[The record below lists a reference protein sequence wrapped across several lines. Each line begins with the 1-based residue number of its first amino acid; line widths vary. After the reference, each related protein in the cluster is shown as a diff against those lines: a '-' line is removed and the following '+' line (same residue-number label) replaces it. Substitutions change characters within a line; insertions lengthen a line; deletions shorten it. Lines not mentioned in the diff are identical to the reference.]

1 MFKQSFRL
9 SKTDFIL
16 LAFYFIPFVI
26 VIGYITQFGVNIPV
40 YDQWVLPKL
49 FEKVATNQLY
59 FRDLFELHNNHRIL
73 FPRLIFIALAFLSDW
88 NIKLEMFFS
97 LGLAVLTFIAI
108 YILASIT
115 SSPKDRN
122 LFHVANLLTGC
133 LIFSLNQE
141 WLWGFQLP
149 IFLINFCLIL
159 ACLVL
164 SLKCLNSKNKLILAA
179 IFCFVASFSSVQGLI
194 TWLAVIPLILSQD
207 EPQISKKKQ
216 LLIWLTGFI
225 LSGGIYAI
233 GYQQEPRII
242 DLSFTEYL
250 LTAIQFFLNLL
261 AAPIVKIPILSTL
274 IGAIIFVLF
283 IGILIYCL
291 KTYSLNLTSPP
302 TPLYPPCPP
311 LKGGLGEGS
320 HKIEESLITLPITKN
335 SYNQFA
341 PWLSIG
347 LFSLLTSLLMTWGRV
362 EFGGNYPLT
371 ATRYTTHTL
380 LLIVSLVQLCRLL
393 ITHSKKIWDFNR
405 ENRILIYSF
414 FGGILL
420 SLIAVS
426 SQTAITQAKLEL
438 PNKQS
443 SQTCFNL
450 FYYLEDSDFFKISPD
465 RCLLPMSKSTWWIRD
480 GVESLNN
487 IQMRSFAENI
497 PFISQ
502 PHQVHG
508 YIDQPSTP
516 LKLKVN
522 QILRIGGWAILPDQT
537 QQPRLV
543 FLSFGEQNSFFANA
557 DIIGE
562 SPDIAEFLNSQ
573 RYGLA
578 RWEVMF
584 SAESLP
590 IGETKI
596 SAWVYDP
603 QQQQFVRLQGE
614 VKLSI
619 ATE

>member
-1 MFKQSFRL
+1 MLKQSFRL

-49 FEKVATNQLY
+49 FEKVATNQLHL
-59 FRDLFELHNNHRIL
+59 RDLFELHNNHRIL

-122 LFHVANLLTGC
+122 LFHVANLLTCC

-179 IFCFVASFSSVQGLI
+179 IFCIVASFSSVQGLI

-207 EPQISKKKQ
+207 EPQTSKKKQ
-216 LLIWLTGFI
+216 LLFWLIGFI
-225 LSGGIYAI
+225 LCGGIYAI

-242 DLSFTEYL
+242 NLSFTEYL

-291 KTYSLNLTSPP
+291 KTYSFNLTSPP
-302 TPLYPPCPP
+302 TPLYPPCPA
-311 LKGGLGEGS
+311 LKGLGEGS
-320 HKIEESLITLPITKN
+320 NKIEESLTTLPITKN
-335 SYNQFA
+335 PDNQFA

-380 LLIVSLVQLCRLL
+380 LLIVSLVQLYRIL
-393 ITHSKKIWDFNR
+393 ITNYKNIWNFNR

-414 FGGILL
+414 FGGILF

-443 SQTCFNL
+443 SQTCLNL

-502 PHQVHG
+502 PNQVYG

-557 DIIGE
+557 DVIGE